1 MVISLFIKINEIHLS
16 FDKKIKTIFKPT
28 LPNISPEQDMKN
40 IISALLLVLI
50 FSCSG
55 KNKTDKKLL
64 ENDKKE
70 LVENLNS
77 YKVVTYK
84 FGKILIRA
92 SAEKNTIS
100 PEFQSFKSDFDRIFN
115 KVVKYDLENSES
127 LSVLDYISIY
137 RDYKNMEEFIMEA
150 DEDIFPTLIDAFNM
164 TYGDSISKQREYLK
178 GKDKVYVQ
186 NIEHSILSAIV
197 VLSKDLGKEVSLYE
211 CSKTH
216 PELLPNSEIKT
227 LLQYFRGFLF
237 FEKGLYYLSEDEI
250 SRNIDWLNNNKEVDL
265 PYTRAMFQWGNLN
278 NEQTHLGFHSLN
290 HLFRGFDRLMM
301 EREIDEK
308 RALEDFEMFLKDAK
322 EIGLVNEIVW
332 SIETYLYLKNE
343 ESEKAIAALS
353 KLKTS
358 KLLSYGDKEKIDE
371 SIEYVKNRKSGEV
384 LNGFYDKYF
393 LSKIATKYMFSILSQ
408 VDWEKV
414 MKEQNVPHTE
424 EIFKTI
430 DNLKGFIENLNKHAN
445 TESLKETGEEIKE
458 KGKSLWNKAKELAE

>member
-1 MVISLFIKINEIHLS
+1 
-16 FDKKIKTIFKPT
+16 
-28 LPNISPEQDMKN
+28 MKN
-40 IISALLLVLI
+40 IILAFLLTLI
-50 FSCSG
+50 LSCSDD
-55 KNKTDKKLL
+55 KKTDKELL
-64 ENDKKE
+64 EKDKKE
-70 LVENLNS
+70 LVENLDS
-77 YKVVTYK
+77 YKIAIYK

-100 PEFQSFKSDFDRIFN
+100 PEFQSFKSDLDKIFN
-115 KVVKYDLENSES
+115 KVVKYDVKNTES

-137 RDYKNMEEFIMEA
+137 RDYKKMEDFIMKT

-178 GKDKVYVQ
+178 GKEKVYVQ
-186 NIEHSILSAIV
+186 NIEHAVLSAIV
-197 VLSKDLGKEVSLYE
+197 ILSKDLGKEVSLYE

-216 PELLPNSEIKT
+216 PELLPDSEIKT

-250 SRNIDWLNNNKEVDL
+250 SRNIDWLNNNKGVDL

-278 NEQTHLGFHSLN
+278 NEQTYIGFHSLN

-308 RALEDFEMFLKDAK
+308 RALEDFEMFLKDTK
-322 EIGLVNEIVW
+322 EIGLDNEIVW

-343 ESEKAIAALS
+343 ESEKAITALT
-353 KLKTS
+353 KLRTS

-371 SIEYVKNRKSGEV
+371 SIEYVKNRKPGKV

-393 LSKIATKYMFSILSQ
+393 LSKIATKYMFSILSK
-408 VDWEKV
+408 VDWKKV
-414 MKEQNVPHTE
+414 MKEQNIPHTE
-424 EIFKTI
+424 EIFETI
-430 DNLKGFIENLNKHAN
+430 DNLQDFLENLEKYSS
-445 TESLKETGEEIKE
+445 TENLKKTGDEIKN